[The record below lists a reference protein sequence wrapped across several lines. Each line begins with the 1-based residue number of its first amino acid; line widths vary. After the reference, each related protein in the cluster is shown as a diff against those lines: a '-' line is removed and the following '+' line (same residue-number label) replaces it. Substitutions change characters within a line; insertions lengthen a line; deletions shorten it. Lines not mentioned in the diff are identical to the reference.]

1 MYNKVNNLFY
11 VSYIESQ
18 RLIRTDFTK
27 VLKDPGCRHEKYTQK
42 KKNIKQDFNNYIYRI
57 KNFVKYAF
65 SPIFFSFVLSDSFMR
80 SYCLRKSANNL
91 LLNVKLID
99 ICVF

>member
-1 MYNKVNNLFY
+1 MLTKHFRSELFDDSECA
-11 VSYIESQ
+11 VMKS
-18 RLIRTDFTK
+18 T
-27 VLKDPGCRHEKYTQK
+27 HK
-42 KKNIKQDFNNYIYRI
+42 KTKNIKQDFNNYIYRM
-57 KNFVKYAF
+57 KKFVKYAF

-80 SYCLRKSANNL
+80 SYCLRKSANNV

>member
-18 RLIRTDFTK
+18 RLIRKDFTK

-99 ICVF
+99 KCVF

>member
-1 MYNKVNNLFY
+1 MVSIFVYVTYERPRLIRMNCRVNNLFY

-65 SPIFFSFVLSDSFMR
+65 SPIFFSFVLSDT
-80 SYCLRKSANNL
+80 
-91 LLNVKLID
+91 
-99 ICVF
+99 